1 MKQSQAQLSA
11 DHETAQSLFGKHNYW
26 KLLTT
31 LHTLTAQVT
40 KGNITAQSCVL
51 LALKVRVDI
60 DERGRFPENITP
72 TQPFYR
78 IIPFGTLIIQCILR
92 PEILFSKYLAILK
105 KIWYNELDIITLL

>member
-11 DHETAQSLFGKHNYW
+11 DHETLQSLFGKHNYW

-51 LALKVRVDI
+51 LALKVLVDI
-60 DERGRFPENITP
+60 DERGRFPENIP
-72 TQPFYR
+72 NPFTESSLLV
-78 IIPFGTLIIQCILR
+78 PFNIQCILR